1 MAEFKVKMRGTTY
14 FGKAAGAGGDDYD
27 CSEIATDKLSE
38 EIRYWD
44 MTEET
49 GGFFASLFGIRS
61 GGKIKIGYVSTSTYN
76 DLDSLGIVLF
86 KPTDGPTME
95 QKPAASYALYRAK

>member
-14 FGKAAGAGGDDYD
+14 FGKAAGTGGDEYD
-27 CSEIATDKLSE
+27 CSTLATDKLSE

-44 MTEET
+44 MTEKT
-49 GGFFASLFGIRS
+49 GGFFASLFGMRS
-61 GGKIKIGYVSTSTYN
+61 GGKIKTGYISKSTYN
-76 DLDSLGIVLF
+76 DLDGLGIVLF
-86 KPTDGPTME
+86 KPNDEPTMK